1 MSRNVLS
8 GLLCS
13 GRFKEWPPS
22 PVEPVLHCA
31 VRLLSLLNC
40 QAFLPASPQTAF
52 YIVCQIRSGTL
63 CGICMQSTQNPF
75 QHLAAAYWRTP
86 CIKCLRQMCAIAN
99 AKCCSLGA
107 VGFQGWLNSFS
118 IGCVLVNMNKFACC
132 DSLSAPAKLELQTC
146 PISNSPCKVFHQKQ
160 LLKGCS
166 APNARQARCM
176 QHLGSFKVQHAFAHC
191 R

>member
-1 MSRNVLS
+1 M
-8 GLLCS
+8 CS

-52 YIVCQIRSGTL
+52 YIVCQLDLAHSVAFACKAPKIHFSILQQHTGA
-63 CGICMQSTQNPF
+63 
-75 QHLAAAYWRTP
+75 HLASSALDRCVQLQTPSAAAWV
-86 CIKCLRQMCAIAN
+86 L
-99 AKCCSLGA
+99 LG
-107 VGFQGWLNSFS
+107 F
-118 IGCVLVNMNKFACC
+118 NMNKFACC